1 MNGPALHR
9 SGFAVWDI
17 VRVEFLYADQLMTRR
32 RPALVIAAPEVDER
46 FGVLWVLMITSA
58 RHQMWP
64 GDVAISD
71 LAAAGLSRACF
82 VRSEKVATVDARL
95 AAPIGR
101 LAAMDRPD
109 VATRLRAMFEDVL
122 RS

>member
-1 MNGPALHR
+1 MNGPTLRR
-9 SGFAVWDI
+9 SGFAVWDV
-17 VRVEFLYADQLMTRR
+17 VRVEFPYGDQLMTRR
-32 RPALVIAAPEVDER
+32 RPALVIAAPEVHER
-46 FGVLWVLMITSA
+46 FAVLWVLMITSA

-71 LAAAGLSRACF
+71 LAAVGLSRASF
-82 VRSEKVATVDARL
+82 IRSEKVATVDARL

-101 LAAMDRPD
+101 LAAMDRAE
-109 VATRLRAMFEDVL
+109 VTTRLRTMFEDLL